1 MTITQ
6 KSHLTFKANMGVSRH
21 GWLRLTPAYSYRL
34 VKDSLRGVDSDALV
48 LDPFAGTGTTGSG
61 RRRIGD
67 GCGYAGLESV
77 SGLAWH
83 RRSAGTTRTQDISDA
98 RRASVQAVHAAKA
111 RGGGNAPIPPMHR
124 VERWW
129 DGEVLRGLA
138 ALKGALDE
146 SNRDAPADDLLLI
159 AFCRAMIGM
168 SNAAFNH
175 QSMSFQKSG
184 DGQVGM
190 FAQARRFDE
199 TLGRFEREVEN
210 VLESVTDAIPGSAT
224 VNLDDAR
231 LMESVESDSIDAIH
245 TSPPY
250 CNRMS
255 YIRELRP
262 YMYWLGYLS
271 SGKQAGDMDWQAI
284 GGTWG
289 SATSRLSDWDSTLPL
304 TLDDDFKATIG
315 AIESSD
321 GRNARLLA
329 SYVHKYF
336 YDMLAHFRQAF
347 RVLRTGGR
355 ATYIVGNSTF
365 YGQVVP
371 TETWYADL
379 LKRVGF
385 ADVSVTAIRKRNSNK
400 KLFEYSVESVRP

>member
-1 MTITQ
+1 MTIAQ
-6 KSHLTFKANMGVSRH
+6 KSHLTFKANIGVSRH
-21 GWLRLTPAYSYRL
+21 GWLRLTPAYSYSL
-34 VKDSLRGVDSDALV
+34 VKDSLRGVDEAALV
-48 LDPFAGTGTTGSG
+48 LDPFAGTGTTGLAAAESG
-61 RRRIGD
+61 MDAVMLDLNPFLVWLGRAKCRNYSI
-67 GCGYAGLESV
+67 
-77 SGLAWH
+77 
-83 RRSAGTTRTQDISDA
+83 QDISDA
-98 RRASVQAVHAAKA
+98 QRASIEAVGAAKA
-111 RGGGNAPIPPMHR
+111 YNGNSAPIPPMHK

-129 DGEVLRGLA
+129 DQETLRGLA
-138 ALKGALDE
+138 LLKQSLDE
-146 SNRDAPADDLLLI
+146 LSHDTPADDLLLI
-159 AFCRAMIGM
+159 AFCRVMIGM

-175 QSMSFQKSG
+175 QSMSFQKPDSG
-184 DGQVGM
+184 QIGM
-190 FAQARRFDE
+190 FAQGHRFNE
-199 TLGRFEREVEN
+199 VFERFTHEAEN
-210 VLESVTDAIPGSAT
+210 VLGSVSDTICGTIT
-224 VNLDDAR
+224 VNPDDAR
-231 LMESVESDSIDAIH
+231 TMESVADGSTDVIH

-289 SATSRLSDWDSTLPL
+289 SATSRLSGWDSKLPL
-304 TLDDDFKATIG
+304 PLDAEFAATIG
-315 AIESSD
+315 GIEESD

-347 RVLRTGGR
+347 RVLRSGGR

-365 YGQVVP
+365 YGRLVP

-385 ADVSVTAIRKRNSNK
+385 EDVTVTAIRKRNSNRR
-400 KLFEYSVESVRP
+400 LYEFNVEAVHP

>member
-1 MTITQ
+1 MTLAQ
-6 KSHLTFKANMGVSRH
+6 KSHLTFKANIGVSRH
-21 GWLRLTPAYSYRL
+21 GWLRLTPAYSYKL
-34 VKDSLRGVDSDALV
+34 VKESLRGVDVDALV
-48 LDPFAGTGTTGSG
+48 LDPFAGTGTTGLVAAESG
-61 RRRIGD
+61 MNAVMLD
-67 GCGYAGLESV
+67 LNPFLVWLGCAKCRNYS
-77 SGLAWH
+77 
-83 RRSAGTTRTQDISDA
+83 TQDISDA
-98 RRASVQAVHAAKA
+98 RRASVQAVRAAKA
-111 RGGGNAPIPPMHR
+111 RGGDGAPVPPMHR

-129 DGEVLRGLA
+129 DGEILRGLA
-138 ALKGALDE
+138 ALKQALDE
-146 SNRDAPADDLLLI
+146 VSRDTPADDLPLI

-175 QSMSFQKSG
+175 QSMSFQKPESG
-184 DGQVGM
+184 QTGM
-190 FAQARRFDE
+190 FAQSRRFDE
-199 TLGRFEREVEN
+199 ALGRFEREVEN
-210 VLESVTDAIPGSAT
+210 VLESVSGAIQGSVM
-224 VNLDDAR
+224 VNQDDAR
-231 LMESVESDSIDAIH
+231 MMESVESGSIDVIH

-271 SGKQAGDMDWQAI
+271 SGKQAGDMDWEAI

-289 SATSRLSDWDSTLPL
+289 SATSRLSGWDSTLPMP
-304 TLDDDFKATIG
+304 LDDEFQATIG
-315 AIESSD
+315 AIESSG
-321 GRNARLLA
+321 GRNAHLLA

-347 RVLRTGGR
+347 RVLRPGGR

-371 TETWYADL
+371 TEIWYADL

-400 KLFEYSVESVRP
+400 RLYEFRVECIRP

>member
-1 MTITQ
+1 MTLAQ

-21 GWLRLTPAYSYRL
+21 GWLRLTPAYSYKL
-34 VKDSLRGVDSDALV
+34 VKDSLRDADKAALV
-48 LDPFAGTGTTGSG
+48 LDPFAGTGTTGLVAAESG
-61 RRRIGD
+61 MDAVMLDLNPFLVWLGRAKCRN
-67 GCGYAGLESV
+67 Y
-77 SGLAWH
+77 
-83 RRSAGTTRTQDISDA
+83 SAQDISDA
-98 RRASVQAVHAAKA
+98 RRASVQAVRAGKA
-111 RGGGNAPIPPMHR
+111 RGGNGAPIPPMHR

-129 DGEVLRGLA
+129 DGGTLRGLA
-138 ALKGALDE
+138 ALKQALDE
-146 SNRDAPADDLLLI
+146 SNRDTPADDLLLI

-175 QSMSFQKSG
+175 QSMSFQKSR
-184 DGQVGM
+184 DGRVGM
-190 FAQARRFDE
+190 FAEEHRFDE

-210 VLESVTDAIPGSAT
+210 VLESVSGAIQGSVM

-231 LMESVESDSIDAIH
+231 IMESIASDSIDLIH

-271 SGKQAGDMDWQAI
+271 SGKQAGDMDWEAI

-289 SATSRLSDWDSTLPL
+289 SATSRLSGWDATLSLPL
-304 TLDDDFKATIG
+304 DDVFKATIG
-315 AIESSD
+315 AIESSG
-321 GRNARLLA
+321 GRNAHLLA

-347 RVLRTGGR
+347 RVLRPGGR

-371 TETWYADL
+371 TEIWYADL

-400 KLFEYSVESVRP
+400 KLYEYSVECVHP

>member
-1 MTITQ
+1 MTIAQ

-34 VKDSLRGVDSDALV
+34 VKDSLRGVDADALV
-48 LDPFAGTGTTGSG
+48 LDPFAGTGTTGLVAAELGMDAVMLDLNPFLVWLG
-61 RRRIGD
+61 RTKCRN
-67 GCGYAGLESV
+67 YSV
-77 SGLAWH
+77 
-83 RRSAGTTRTQDISDA
+83 QNVSDA
-98 RRASVQAVHAAKA
+98 RRASVKAVCAAKG

-129 DGEVLRGLA
+129 DGGTLRGLA

-146 SNRDAPADDLLLI
+146 SNRDAPADDLPLI

-175 QSMSFQKSG
+175 QSMSFQKPESG
-184 DGQVGM
+184 QTGM

-199 TLGRFEREVEN
+199 ALERFEREVEN
-210 VLESVTDAIPGSAT
+210 VLESVSDAIPGSAT

-289 SATSRLSDWDSTLPL
+289 SATSRSSGWDAALPL
-304 TLDDDFKATIG
+304 PLDDDFKATIG
-315 AIESSD
+315 AIESSG
-321 GRNARLLA
+321 GRNAHLLA

-347 RVLRTGGR
+347 RVLRSGGR

-365 YGQVVP
+365 YGQMVP

-385 ADVSVTAIRKRNSNK
+385 KDVSVTAIRKRNSNK
-400 KLFEYSVESVRP
+400 RLYEFSVESVRP

>member
-21 GWLRLTPAYSYRL
+21 GWLRLTPAYSYKL
-34 VKDSLRGVDSDALV
+34 VKDSLRGVDADALV
-48 LDPFAGTGTTGSG
+48 LDPFAGTGTTGLVAAELGMDAVMLDLNPFLVWLG
-61 RRRIGD
+61 RAKCRN
-67 GCGYAGLESV
+67 YSV
-77 SGLAWH
+77 
-83 RRSAGTTRTQDISDA
+83 QDISDA
-98 RRASVQAVHAAKA
+98 RRASAQAVHAAKT
-111 RGGGNAPIPPMHR
+111 RDGGNAPIPPMHR
-124 VERWW
+124 VDRWW

-146 SNRDAPADDLLLI
+146 SNRDAPADDLPLI

-175 QSMSFQKSG
+175 QSMSFQKSR

-190 FAQARRFDE
+190 FAQDRRFDE

-231 LMESVESDSIDAIH
+231 AMESVESDSIDAIH

-289 SATSRLSDWDSTLPL
+289 SATSRLSGWDSTLTLP
-304 TLDDDFKATIG
+304 LDDGFKATIG

-347 RVLRTGGR
+347 RVLRTGGQ

-371 TETWYADL
+371 TEIWYADL